1 MAEFAVAAAA
11 LPAPAGGTIVA
22 PMRGKG
28 VDRAELDKS
37 KAALLAEAH
46 AQGVRSAQEWI
57 GTRPDLRAVKNGLV
71 VVQGKFQPPTFG
83 HEMMVTFAHGF
94 QEGVAAE
101 TRNNWQI
108 RYAIFPVSSSS
119 LMTQVAKK
127 GKVKTLLGSE
137 ARIHA
142 WQELAGSRKA
152 GGARGKRDADEAEL
166 EECQA
171 LCGRFFREKCDPEP
185 GHIVLIV
192 GVDAAA
198 PEITATFIVQNAAAQ
213 KAGDEAS
220 HLFDQK
226 YAAAE
231 ERGRSPPSIN
241 SCYSVLPYGEDRPDE
256 IGSGE
261 ALAQAKTAMATGKPV
276 AISAT
281 LARAA
286 AVAHAAGDAAAGQV
300 LEVTRPVSDAA
311 AELHDRY
318 LSWYPTIN
326 ADLADHPDA
335 CPFCHKAFK
344 MSKGEIAKK
353 ACQEHMGK
361 CAKAPH
367 GGGGVGR
374 TWRGRGRGRNQKG
387 NGRRSTRRRRRTSRS
402 PLKQSHRRRSSAT
415 RRRR

>member
-1 MAEFAVAAAA
+1 M
-11 LPAPAGGTIVA
+11 A

-28 VDRAELDKS
+28 VDRGGLAES
-37 KAALLAEAH
+37 KAVLLAEAH

-94 QEGVAAE
+94 QKGVAAE
-101 TRNNWQI
+101 TGNNWQI
-108 RYAIFPVSSSS
+108 RYAIFPVSGSS
-119 LMTQVAKK
+119 LMAQVAKK
-127 GKVKTLLGSE
+127 RKVNTLLGAE
-137 ARIHA
+137 PRIHA
-142 WQELAGSRKA
+142 WEKLASGRQAKGIKRK
-152 GGARGKRDADEAEL
+152 RGADEAGL

-198 PEITATFIVQNAAAQ
+198 PEFTATFIVQNAAAQ
-213 KAGDEAS
+213 KAANDAS

-231 ERGRSPPSIN
+231 ERGRNPPSIN

-256 IGSGE
+256 IGSSE
-261 ALAQAKTAMATGKPV
+261 ALAQAKTAMASGKPV

-326 ADLADHPDA
+326 ADLADHPGA

-344 MSKGEIAKK
+344 MNKGEIVKK

-361 CAKAPH
+361 CPKAPR

-374 TWRGRGRGRNQKG
+374 TRRGRAQKSK
-387 NGRRSTRRRRRTSRS
+387 GRRSTRRRRRTSRT
-402 PLKQSHRRRSSAT
+402 PLKKSHRRRSSAT

>member
-1 MAEFAVAAAA
+1 MAEFAAAAA
-11 LPAPAGGTIVA
+11 AAMPVPAGGTIVV

-28 VDRAELDKS
+28 VDKVGLDKS
-37 KAALLAEAH
+37 KAVLLAEAH
-46 AQGVRSAQEWI
+46 AQGVQSAQEWI
-57 GTRPDLRAVKNGLV
+57 GTRPDMRMVKNGLV

-94 QEGVAAE
+94 QEGAAAE
-101 TRNNWQI
+101 TGNSWQI
-108 RYAIFPVSSSS
+108 RYAIFPVSGSS

-127 GKVKTLLGSE
+127 GKVKTLLGAE
-137 ARIHA
+137 ARIDA
-142 WQELAGSRKA
+142 WQQLSRKA
-152 GGARGKRDADEAEL
+152 GGARGKRGADDAGL

-171 LCGRFFREKCDPEP
+171 LCGRFFREACDPEP

-198 PEITATFIVQNAAAQ
+198 PEFTATFIVQNVAAQ
-213 KAGDEAS
+213 KAADEAS
-220 HLFDQK
+220 RLFDQK
-226 YAAAE
+226 YEAAE
-231 ERGRSPPSIN
+231 ERVRNPPSIN
-241 SCYSVLPYGEDRPDE
+241 SCYSVLPYGEDRPNE

-261 ALAQAKTAMATGKPV
+261 ALAQAKDAMATGKPV

-300 LEVTRPVSDAA
+300 LEVTRPVSDSA

-326 ADLADHPDA
+326 ADLAENPKA

-344 MSKGEIAKK
+344 LSKGEIVKK

-361 CAKAPH
+361 CPQAPH
-367 GGGGVGR
+367 SGGGVTR
-374 TWRGRGRGRNQKG
+374 RGRKGRDRKH
-387 NGRRSTRRRRRTSRS
+387 RSTRRRRRTQRS
-402 PLKQSHRRRSSAT
+402 HLKQSHRRRSSAT
-415 RRRR
+415 RRR

>member
-1 MAEFAVAAAA
+1 MAEFAAA
-11 LPAPAGGTIVA
+11 LPAPSGGTIVA
-22 PMRGKG
+22 PMHGKG
-28 VDRAELDKS
+28 VDKAELAVS
-37 KAALLAEAH
+37 KGVLLAEAH
-46 AQGVRSAQEWI
+46 AKGVRSAQEWI
-57 GTRPDLRAVKNGLV
+57 GTRPDMRMIKNGLV

-94 QEGVAAE
+94 QEGAAAE
-101 TRNNWQI
+101 TGNSWQI
-108 RYAIFPVSSSS
+108 RYAIFPVSDSS

-127 GKVKTLLGSE
+127 GKVETLLGAE

-142 WQELAGSRKA
+142 WQPSRKA
-152 GGARGKRDADEAEL
+152 GGARGKRGTDDAGL

-171 LCGRFFREKCDPEP
+171 LCRRFFREACDPEP

-198 PEITATFIVQNAAAQ
+198 PEFTATFIVQNAAAK
-213 KAGDEAS
+213 KAADDAS
-220 HLFDQK
+220 HLFEKK
-226 YAAAE
+226 YAAAK
-231 ERGRSPPSIN
+231 ERGRNPPSIN

-256 IGSGE
+256 IGSDE
-261 ALAQAKTAMATGKPV
+261 ALAQAKAAMASGKPV

-311 AELHDRY
+311 SELHDRY

-326 ADLADHPDA
+326 KDLAEHPGV

-344 MSKGEIAKK
+344 MSKSEIVKK

-361 CAKAPH
+361 CPKAPH
-367 GGGGVGR
+367 GGGAR
-374 TWRGRGRGRNQKG
+374 TRRGQGQKSK
-387 NGRRSTRRRRRTSRS
+387 GRRITRRRRLTNRHV
-402 PLKQSHRRRSSAT
+402 LKQSHRRRSFAT